1 MATVPTLPSAWYT
14 EPDQLE
20 RERERVLRAGWQY
33 LGPAD
38 PVAEPGTFAAFDL
51 AGLPIVVTRDGDGVL
66 RGLVN
71 VCRHRGA
78 IVAEGCGA
86 RKTLQCRYH
95 GWTYRLDGTLH
106 RAPGMA
112 EAPTDVRLPAI
123 AVATIGPLLFASADP
138 EPEPLADAL
147 APFLDLVDG
156 VAGMDPST
164 LVHRR
169 RIEHRIGA
177 NWKAVVENFIECYHC
192 PLVHAETLPGYGGD
206 DYRIGQFG
214 PLHTQHLDDQRFCFA
229 YLYPTTQLSAYGLEH
244 AFVARAIQ
252 PLDVRTTAVA
262 LDYWFAPEADPAA
275 ADRYIDWF
283 EKVIGE
289 DEPLCESVQRGL
301 DSGALERGLLNPDAE
316 SGLREFQLL
325 VERALA

>member
-1 MATVPTLPSAWYT
+1 MATVPTLPSAWYVDA
-14 EPDQLE
+14 ELLE
-20 RERERVLRAGWQY
+20 RERTRVLRSGWQY

-112 EAPTDVRLPAI
+112 ETPEDVRLPPV
-123 AVATIGPLLFASADP
+123 AVATVGPLLFASADP
-138 EPEPLADAL
+138 DPAPLADAL
-147 APFLDLVDG
+147 APFLALVDG
-156 VAGMDPST
+156 VAGMDPAT

-169 RIEHRIGA
+169 RIEHRIDA

-192 PLVHAETLPGYGGD
+192 PLVHTETLPGYGGD

-262 LDYWFAPEADPAA
+262 LDYWFAPEADAAA

-289 DEPLCESVQRGL
+289 DEPLCASVQRGL
-301 DSGALERGLLNPDAE
+301 ESGSLERGVLNPDAE